1 MLRLRGYVA
10 AIAAV
15 VVAMAAAL
23 VLQRLPNIDLSLL
36 FLLAVLIVA
45 AVWGLW
51 PSIFASLAGF
61 LTLNFFFTTPLY
73 TLTVEEEGDLVNLFF
88 FLAMAAL
95 TGNLAARMRKE
106 TAASRMALNRVST
119 LLAFSRQMGS
129 AVTAQQALSALAEA
143 LQRLYEAP
151 VAAWLREEASGLR
164 LTADCPG
171 EPGVELFDMSR
182 IDALSREEKALPT
195 SDTDRIYLR
204 LAAGGRRVGLVAIA
218 AAAAGAEQKALTD
231 GLCELASIAMERTAL
246 VNDLKEAQLIS
257 ETEQMRSALLSSVSH
272 DLKTPL
278 ASIVGSVSSVL
289 EYSDRLKPEDQ
300 RELLRTVLDESQRL
314 NRYIQNLLD
323 MTRFGRDRIELRRE
337 WVDMNDLIS
346 AAIER
351 LGSALDHV
359 DLRIEVAQ
367 EGSLIQVH
375 GALVEQA
382 LVNVLDNAADFSDPG
397 ATVLVRSYSGGDAS
411 IIEVVDEGPGIP
423 DQDRAKVF
431 DMFYSAQQG
440 DRRRYGVGL
449 GLAICRSIVR
459 AHGGSMA
466 ALAGAN
472 GRGTCMRITLPSSEN
487 PVGEARA

>member
-10 AIAAV
+10 AVAAV

-51 PSIFASLAGF
+51 PSIFASVVSF
-61 LTLNFFFTTPLY
+61 LTLNFFFTMPLY

-106 TAASRMALNRVST
+106 AAASRMALNRVST

-143 LQRLYEAP
+143 LQRLYDAP
-151 VAAWLREEASGLR
+151 VAAWLREEVSGLR
-164 LTADCPG
+164 LAAGCPG
-171 EPGVELFDMSR
+171 EPGVELFDTSR
-182 IDALSREEKALPT
+182 IYALWRQEKALPMN
-195 SDTDRIYLR
+195 DTDRTYLP
-204 LAAGGRRVGLVAIA
+204 LDAGGRRVGLVAI

-231 GLCELASIAMERTAL
+231 GLCELASIAVERTSL
-246 VNDLKEAQLIS
+246 VNDLKEAQLVS

-289 EYSDRLKPEDQ
+289 EYSDRLTPEDQ

-337 WVDMNDLIS
+337 WVDINDLIA

-359 DLRIEVAQ
+359 DLRVEVAP
-367 EGSLIQVH
+367 EGSLIRVH

-397 ATVLVRSYSGGDAS
+397 ATVLVRSYSGSDAS
-411 IIEVVDEGPGIP
+411 LIEVVDEGPGIP
-423 DQDRAKVF
+423 DADRAKIF

-449 GLAICRSIVR
+449 GLAICRSVVR

-472 GRGTCMRITLPSSEN
+472 GRGTCMRITLPFSEN